1 LLFGARQI
9 LLHAFSVTDG
19 DDGDNRLLLN
29 PRFDFPPAFNFEPWW
44 EDCPAIF
51 RELTRLSAFLEEGD
65 PLRPVALFYPLE
77 TIRAEAMAPACG
89 KHFGWWAE
97 ALSREGIGYERS
109 RRADARL
116 GAGRC
121 DALRDAGAAGGDD
134 ARLDCHGRDNRRIC
148 WKGRSTASGSNLTLG
163 ARA

>member
-1 LLFGARQI
+1 LLFGARKI

-44 EDCPAIF
+44 EDCPTIF

-97 ALSREGIGYERS
+97 ALSREGIGYDVVDERMLAS
-109 RRADARL
+109 VL
-116 GAGRC
+116 GAATRYETLVLPAVTTLASIATAETIADFVGKGGRLLV
-121 DALRDAGAAGGDD
+121 D
-134 ARLDCHGRDNRRIC
+134 RI
-148 WKGRSTASGSNLTLG
+148 
-163 ARA
+163 